1 MSDINKTLNER
12 EENYGVF
19 SGQAYKAQS
28 LKEIMHDSD
37 EWFLLTMSQKEALD
51 MIQHKIAR
59 ILNGKGND
67 YADNWHDIAGYATL
81 IERELIDV
89 KESGDKNE
97 LD

>member
-12 EENYGVF
+12 EENYGAF
-19 SGQAYKAQS
+19 SGQAEKSQT
-28 LKEIMHDSD
+28 LKFVMHNCDGWNKLND
-37 EWFLLTMSQKEALD
+37 SQKEALD

-81 IERELIDV
+81 IERELIEA
-89 KESGDKNE
+89 KESEDKNE
-97 LD
+97 

>member
-12 EENYGVF
+12 EENYGSF
-19 SGQAYKAQS
+19 KGQAYKAQS
-28 LKEIMHDSD
+28 LKEIMHDSE
-37 EWFLLTMSQKEALD
+37 EWFVLTTSQKEALD

-59 ILNGKGND
+59 ILNGNGND

-81 IERELIDV
+81 VERELIDV
-89 KESGDKNE
+89 KERGDKNE